1 MNIITDSRKEK
12 QFQNAQ
18 DRAKLQE
25 EHRERLKEVGIDKMV
40 GLKNQ
45 DFQREYNDVKD
56 NIHAIEDKMG
66 VKQEYDNKVNKA
78 IRLQKQA
85 EKAKTACD
93 SYMKYKEEMERRA
106 YEARK
111 ITLR

>member
-25 EHRERLKEVGIDKMV
+25 EHNERLKEVGVDKMV

-45 DFQREYNDVKD
+45 NFQREYYDVKD

-66 VKQEYDNKVNKA
+66 VKQEYDNKVNKE

-85 EKAKTACD
+85 EKARNAGD
-93 SYMKYKEEMERRA
+93 AYMKYKEEMERRA

>member
-45 DFQREYNDVKD
+45 DFQKEYNDVKD

-85 EKAKTACD
+85 EKAMVAKNAHAG
-93 SYMKYKEEMERRA
+93 KQ
-106 YEARK
+106 EALHVSPDLIIRQ
-111 ITLR
+111 RH